1 MAPFRVVVFSA
12 SVTFAVTVLVGFIS
26 EPSEKIAAD
35 PVPDES
41 VSVGRFRIDRW
52 KHHYLRGDA
61 FVDRGD
67 FYWESKLRYND
78 KTIDFCTPR
87 GWGGSALCSDR
98 RYLGWFSLSTP
109 SIVSDSPPAVLVPY
123 GGTSGNNDGEL
134 WLFTDTG
141 QGFEKRR
148 VALDSEHGVTDLE
161 GNRVDYSPDWD
172 SRKHEFLLLNNDT
185 WLHTPS
191 LRVLEF
197 SRPAEAYFQE
207 FVSFSPDR
215 KKIARVGYVDN
226 RPDKS
231 VPLLIINEV
240 DQPSRALVYRMD
252 DFSPDEHP
260 GLSELVRMVATRA
273 VWYRG
278 AGGFQ
283 IRSKGHGLRLTR
295 VDALLQNNVL
305 SRTAPQ
311 RDRAEVDYFFQGK
324 ESELAVTQQK
334 ILEAFGKSQMGEL
347 ASIDAARID
356 LGDWGSYRLV
366 FSDRQIYLKESD
378 GNWDT
383 RHVASVIQRK
393 MLSKAAQSPYR

>member
-1 MAPFRVVVFSA
+1 MAPIRILIA
-12 SVTFAVTVLVGFIS
+12 SVAVVLAVGVLVGVVLS
-26 EPSEKIAAD
+26 PPEEAEPE
-35 PVPDES
+35 PVPEES
-41 VSVGRFRIDRW
+41 ISVGGFRIDRW
-52 KHHYLRGDA
+52 RHHYLRGDA

-78 KTIDFCTPR
+78 RTIDFCTPR
-87 GWGGSALCSDR
+87 GWGGSALCDDQ
-98 RYLGWFSLSTP
+98 RYLGWFSLRTP

-148 VALDSEHGVTDLE
+148 VALDSEHGVTDPA
-161 GNRVDYSPDWD
+161 GNRVDYSADWD
-172 SRKHEFLLLNNDT
+172 SRPHEFLLLNNDT
-185 WLHTPS
+185 WLHTPT

-197 SRPAEAYFQE
+197 SRPAEAHFLE

-226 RPDKS
+226 GPDRWI
-231 VPLLIINEV
+231 PLLTINEL

-252 DFSPDEHP
+252 DFSPDEHA
-260 GLSELVRMVATRA
+260 GLSELARMVASRA
-273 VWYRG
+273 VWYRMDG
-278 AGGFQ
+278 DFQ
-283 IRSKGHGLRLTR
+283 IRSKGRGLRLTR

-311 RDRAEVDYFFQGK
+311 RDLAEVDYFFQGQ
-324 ESELAVTQQK
+324 ESDLAVAQRK
-334 ILEAFGKSQMGEL
+334 ILESFGKSPAGEL
-347 ASIDAARID
+347 GSSETAKID

-366 FSDRQIYLKESD
+366 FSDQKINLTESD

-383 RHVASVIQRK
+383 RHVASVIQRAV
-393 MLSKAAQSPYR
+393 LSKAAQSPHR